1 MKFGAT
7 SGDRAERVEVTGAH
21 GRYRL
26 MIESEV
32 WEVDARLTA
41 QGIYSLL
48 IDGVSYVA
56 DVTARD
62 GACVVGVADETYV
75 IQVEEATRY
84 LIRTKAGAAA
94 GAGPQT
100 LTAPLPGR
108 ITHVAVE
115 AGDTRAAGGTLLA
128 VGTVE
133 MENQLGGPAPGAVAP
148 GRGQA
153 RPAVD

>member
-1 MKFGAT
+1 
-7 SGDRAERVEVTGAH
+7 
-21 GRYRL
+21 

-100 LTAPLPGR
+100 LTAPPPGR
-108 ITHVAVE
+108 ITHVAVQ
-115 AGDTRAAGGTLLA
+115 AGGA
-128 VGTVE
+128 ARAR
-133 MENQLGGPAPGAVAP
+133 GPAPRDRSETDGDRAK
-148 GRGQA
+148 
-153 RPAVD
+153 